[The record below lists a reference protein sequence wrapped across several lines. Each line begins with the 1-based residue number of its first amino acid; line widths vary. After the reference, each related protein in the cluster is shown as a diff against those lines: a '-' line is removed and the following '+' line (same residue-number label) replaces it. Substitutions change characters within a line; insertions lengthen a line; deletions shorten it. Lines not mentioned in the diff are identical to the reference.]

1 MPNWLSRH
9 RREDDLEE
17 EIRSHLSMAAQD
29 RVADGV
35 DREAARRAALK
46 EFGNVTL
53 TREATQETWG
63 ERWVEWI
70 RSVSADVRY
79 ALRLLRRSPGFTLIV
94 IAVLALGIG
103 ANAVVFTLFK
113 GLALK
118 PLPGVAASANL
129 GVIAA
134 RTSGGQVIP
143 LSYQDYLYVRD
154 HNRTFTELMGS
165 SMGPFSLGLG
175 NRGERVWGEW
185 VTGNYFQVLGVR
197 ASMGRTLLP
206 SDAAMAGG
214 QSVVVITDG
223 LWRRAFGSDPNIVG
237 KTILVNAFPLTV
249 VGVTSPGF
257 QGSVVSLVMELFIP
271 VTMQPQLQP
280 TDLLSRA
287 QAPWLMIFGRL
298 KPGTSLTTAS
308 AEAATLSQGLAA
320 YNPARELE
328 FNERAI
334 VMPMWRSPY
343 GAQTYML
350 PAILLLFAM
359 GSLLLLIVCANVANL
374 VLVRGVSRQG
384 EIGARL
390 ALGASRSRILRLLF
404 IENVLLAVSGG
415 VGGLL
420 VAQVLGPLANRG
432 SVAARAPMQVY
443 LDVSTDAWVIG
454 FSVLMACAS
463 AVLFGFVPA
472 LRSSRVDLAS
482 TMKDDLSPRG
492 SRKGRL
498 RSGLVVSQV
507 AVSLVLLAGAG
518 LVRRS
523 LEAARDADVGF
534 DARHVAS
541 VAIDV
546 QPNGYD
552 ESRGRVFYEQFLDS
566 MRAESGIEAASLAS
580 ALPLTLVDGPKR
592 LVQLERYDARRDEDL
607 IFLFNIVSP
616 DYFRTLRIK
625 LLAGRDFDRRDDL
638 SGQSVAIVN
647 DTMARRF
654 FQSPEAAIG
663 KRLRLSEGAWRTI
676 VGVAR
681 DVKYARVT
689 EDPRPHVYLPFLQ
702 VYNSAMTLHVR
713 SAGSSPRLVEQVR
726 DRLHA
731 LDPELPVLDAQ
742 LLADQAEV
750 ALSVFQTAAGI
761 LLMIGVIATVLA
773 ALGIYG
779 LVSYSVKESTHEIGI
794 RMAIGARPGDIV
806 RRFLGR
812 GFRLALVGTA
822 CGLVVSLAVTRA
834 LGSLLYGV
842 SATDAVSF
850 VAASTMVLA
859 VALVASLIPSWR
871 AARTDPI
878 AALRHQ

>member
-1 MPNWLSRH
+1 MPLWFSRH

-17 EIRSHLSMAAQD
+17 EIRSHLLMAAQD
-29 RVADGV
+29 RVADGAEPEV
-35 DREAARRAALK
+35 ARRASLK
-46 EFGNVTL
+46 EFGNVML
-53 TREATQETWG
+53 TREATYETWG
-63 ERWVEWI
+63 GRWLEWM
-70 RSVSADVRY
+70 RSVFADVRY
-79 ALRLLRRSPGFTLIV
+79 AVRLLRRSPGFASIV
-94 IAVLALGIG
+94 VAVLALGIG
-103 ANAVVFTLFK
+103 ANTVVFTLFK
-113 GLALK
+113 SLALK
-118 PLPGVAASANL
+118 PLPGVEASASL

-134 RTSGGQVIP
+134 KTSGGQVIP
-143 LSYQDYLYVRD
+143 LSYRDYLYVRD
-154 HNRTFTELMGS
+154 RSRAFSELMGS
-165 SMGPFSLGLG
+165 SMRSFSLGLG

-185 VTGNYFQVLGVR
+185 VTGNYFQVLGVH
-197 ASMGRTLLP
+197 AGKGRTLLP
-206 SDAAMAGG
+206 SDAEVPG
-214 QSVVVITDG
+214 QQPVVVITDG
-223 LWRRAFGSDPNIVG
+223 LWRRAFGSDPDIIG
-237 KTILVNAFPLTV
+237 KTILINAFPLTV
-249 VGVTSPGF
+249 VGVTPPGF

-280 TDLLSRA
+280 PDLLSRA
-287 QAPWLMIFGRL
+287 QAPWLMVFGRL
-298 KPGTSLTTAS
+298 KPGTSLTTA
-308 AEAATLSQGLAA
+308 AVEAGTLSKELATD
-320 YNPARELE
+320 NPARELE
-328 FNERAI
+328 FNERAL

-350 PAILLLFAM
+350 PAVLMLFVM
-359 GSLLLLIVCANVANL
+359 GSLLLLMVCANVANL

-404 IENVLLAVSGG
+404 IENWLLAAIGA
-415 VGGLL
+415 VGGLV
-420 VAQVLGPLANRG
+420 VAQVLGPLASRG
-432 SVAARAPMQVY
+432 SAAARAPMQVN
-443 LDVSTDAWVIG
+443 LDVSTDAFVIG
-454 FSVLMACAS
+454 FSILIACGS

-492 SRKGRL
+492 TPKGRL
-498 RSGLVVSQV
+498 RAALVVSQV
-507 AVSLVLLAGAG
+507 AVSLILLTGAG

-523 LEAARDADVGF
+523 LEAARHADVGF
-534 DARHVAS
+534 DARNVAS

-552 ESRGRVFYEQFLDS
+552 ERRGRVFYEQFLDA
-566 MRAESGIEAASLAS
+566 MRAEPGIEAVSLAA
-580 ALPLTLVDGPKR
+580 ALPLTLVDGPRR

-607 IFLFNIVSP
+607 VFLYNVVSP
-616 DYFRTLRIK
+616 DYFRTLRIS

-638 SGQSVAIVN
+638 SAPRVAIIN
-647 DTMARRF
+647 ETMARRF
-654 FQSPEAAIG
+654 FRSPEGAVG
-663 KRLRLSEGAWRTI
+663 RRLRVSEGDWRTI

-702 VYNSAMTLHVR
+702 FYDSAMTLHVR

-726 DRLHA
+726 ERLRL
-731 LDPELPVLDAQ
+731 LDPNLPVLDAQ

-750 ALSVFQTAAGI
+750 ALSVFQTAAGV

-779 LVSYSVKESTHEIGI
+779 LVSYSVKQSTHEIGI
-794 RMAIGARPGDIV
+794 RMAIGAQRGDIV
-806 RRFLGR
+806 KRFLNR
-812 GFRLALVGTA
+812 GFQLAIIGTV
-822 CGLVVSLAVTRA
+822 CGLLVSLAVTRI
-834 LGSLLYGV
+834 LRSLLYGV
-842 SATDAVSF
+842 SATDVVSF
-850 VAASTMVLA
+850 VAASTMVLT